1 VNTGEMGSG
10 GPERYTEAGSGHID
24 ASELKHR
31 EIKTSG
37 VNSNEYLLIF
47 ETSYVRSSSF
57 ESLQKKNTI

>member
-1 VNTGEMGSG
+1 MGSG

-37 VNSNEYLLIF
+37 VNNSSEYLLIL

-57 ESLQKKNTI
+57 ESLQKKRTI